1 MPGVRWRME
10 SSRSTAW
17 PSLIELFSQTAD
29 RHPQRPCFTAYDET
43 RRSLTYTQVRS
54 LAAAVA
60 DELARAGVQPGDK
73 VALTGANSPEWAVAW
88 VGILA
93 AGAVVVPLDHQ
104 SKPEE
109 ALRLAQA
116 GDCVAFFA
124 DGAKFE
130 YLRSR
135 GEAFR
140 GAWGLDPDQSPS
152 VAALEP
158 SSSALVSRPSSE
170 LAALLFTSGT
180 TGQPKGVM
188 LTHAN
193 LTSDCLLAQGNLEIF
208 FSDVFYAL
216 LPIHHSYTMLAV
228 FIEALSVGAEVVF
241 ARKMAVTQV
250 LRDLKQARVT
260 MFLAVPMLFNK
271 LLAGILVGVRK
282 KGPVVYGLIRF
293 LMAVSGALKKTT
305 GVNPGK
311 KIFHALLDQ
320 ASLATVRICIS
331 GGGPLAPS
339 VFRQYNQLGID
350 FVQGYGLTETSP
362 ILALNPVAHYK
373 ETSVGKVIPGVEL
386 RILDADETGQGEIAV
401 RGPMVMQGYYKHPEA
416 TRAVLDPDGWFRTG
430 DVGRVDADN
439 YLTITGR
446 CKSLIVTEGGK
457 NVYPEEIEF
466 AFQLHDEV
474 EQVLVRGFVLNPELR
489 SEGIE
494 ALIYPSTEHQGKPED
509 DLRPRFQHIIDQVNA
524 TLLPYQRIARF
535 HLLGEPLEMT
545 TKRTI
550 KRSAAEG
557 VAS

>member
-1 MPGVRWRME
+1 ME
-10 SSRSTAW
+10 FSRPPVW
-17 PSLIELFSQTAD
+17 PSLIELFNQTVD
-29 RHPQRPCFTAYDET
+29 RHPQSPCFTAYDET
-43 RRSLTYTQVRS
+43 RRSLTYTQVRG
-54 LAAAVA
+54 LAVA
-60 DELARAGVQPGDK
+60 VAYELARAGVQPGDK

-109 ALRLAQA
+109 ALRLALA

-130 YLRSR
+130 FLRSY
-135 GEAFR
+135 GKAFR
-140 GAWGLDPDQSPS
+140 GAWGLDADQSPS

-158 SSSALVSRPSSE
+158 SPANLELRPSSE

-208 FSDVFYAL
+208 STDVFYAL

-241 ARKMAVTQV
+241 ARKMAVSQV

-260 MFLAVPMLFNK
+260 MFLAVPLLFNK
-271 LLAGILVGVRK
+271 LLAGVLDGVRK
-282 KGPVVYGLIRF
+282 KGPVVHGLIRF
-293 LMAVSGALKKTT
+293 LMAVSGLLKKTT

-311 KIFHALLDQ
+311 RIFHALLDQ

-401 RGPMVMQGYYKHPEA
+401 RGPMVMVGYYKHPEA
-416 TRAVLDPDGWFRTG
+416 TQAVLQADGWFRTG
-430 DVGRVDADN
+430 DVGRVDAEN

-474 EQVLVRGFVLNPELR
+474 EQVLVRGFVLNPQLR

-494 ALIYPSTEHQGKPED
+494 ALIYPSTEHQGKPEG
-509 DLRPRFQHIIDQVNA
+509 DLRPRFQHIVDQVNS

-535 HLLGEPLEMT
+535 HLLDEPLEMT